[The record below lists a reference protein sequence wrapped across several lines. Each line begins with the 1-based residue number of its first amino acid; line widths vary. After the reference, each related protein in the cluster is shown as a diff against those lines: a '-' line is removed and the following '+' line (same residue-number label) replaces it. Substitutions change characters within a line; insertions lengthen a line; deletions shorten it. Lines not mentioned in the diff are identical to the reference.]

1 MKVVLIFF
9 SHSWHQS
16 EWAAFRIRSLKS
28 VITVQISLW
37 LWREEKKKP
46 LQATSDTH
54 LIFNYHILTVCD
66 TFSSPCNPLILLLV
80 LHSSPEHLQHLHPS
94 LSFTS
99 IITFLLSPPPSWCS
113 HNLTHS
119 IFSPPPFLF
128 LRRFQ
133 HLTICCTRTRSSA
146 VLIFYLCF
154 DVSLTHTLENQND
167 VNKATADSLWEIT
180 SLLFWSKCG

>member
-1 MKVVLIFF
+1 MVLIFF

-28 VITVQISLW
+28 VIVFQLFKFPCDF
-37 LWREEKKKP
+37 EERKKK
-46 LQATSDTH
+46 TH
-54 LIFNYHILTVCD
+54 FRRRQIHI
-66 TFSSPCNPLILLLV
+66 
-80 LHSSPEHLQHLHPS
+80 
-94 LSFTS
+94 SFS
-99 IITFLLSPPPSWCS
+99 IITSSQSATPFLHHATPFLVASPPFIPRTSPAPPPFPLLHFYYHISLPPPPSWCS

-119 IFSPPPFLF
+119 IFSPPFLF

-180 SLLFWSKCG
+180 ALLFWSKCG